1 MKQLQTFFNDD
12 SSDEFEGFM
21 PEDLFMNPNIFAN
34 LPISDFSPEND
45 GDFPNDVQ
53 NGWSKIDSDHGCC
66 KGPFHWGI

>member
-1 MKQLQTFFNDD
+1 
-12 SSDEFEGFM
+12 
-21 PEDLFMNPNIFAN
+21 MNPNIFAN